1 MSERVSLIYRSFS
14 DLKTHNDKCILFVGV
29 FNYLCQNFSHSPC
42 ADLSHAF
49 VVVMTN
55 LMLAQAQE
63 CIFEK
68 NMLGGFEIELGKC
81 ISVAQEAATVW
92 NSALSTLIFNA
103 HCRLLVLFPS
113 TMFLC

>member
-1 MSERVSLIYRSFS
+1 MS
-14 DLKTHNDKCILFVGV
+14 LFVGV

-49 VVVMTN
+49 VAVMTK

-81 ISVAQEAATVW
+81 ISVAQEAAMVRCKSW
-92 NSALSTLIFNA
+92 
-103 HCRLLVLFPS
+103 P
-113 TMFLC
+113 